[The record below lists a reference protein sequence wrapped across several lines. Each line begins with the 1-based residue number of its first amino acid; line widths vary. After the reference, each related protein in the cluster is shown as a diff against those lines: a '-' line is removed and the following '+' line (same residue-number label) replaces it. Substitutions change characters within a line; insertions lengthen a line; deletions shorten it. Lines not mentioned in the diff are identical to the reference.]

1 MSTYQPIPT
10 VRELEAQ
17 HIAHPQ
23 MHADLSTEAP
33 ATTLLIDF
41 REQRPP
47 VIDGHLEAGEA
58 KIRMRMA
65 DSALKLVLNPSE
77 DCVGLLTLKDVLGR
91 KAMARAHEMRLTPEE
106 VPIHEIMQPIGR
118 LPAISMEDL
127 EAARVGDLV
136 HTFNDVHEE
145 HMLVTEDSPEGTSVA
160 LRGVIPASHVT
171 RRLQVSLDSRARAS
185 SFAEIVRAVNG
196 EFD

>member
-10 VRELEAQ
+10 VRALEAQ

-23 MHADLSTEAP
+23 MHADLRTDAP
-33 ATTLLIDF
+33 ATSLLIDF

-65 DSALKLVLNPSE
+65 DSALKLVLNPAE
-77 DCVGLLTLKDVLGR
+77 DCIGLLTLKDVLGR
-91 KAMARAHEMRLTPEE
+91 KAMSRAHEMALPPEE
-106 VPIHEIMQPIGR
+106 VPIHDIMQPIGR
-118 LPAISMEDL
+118 LPAITIEDL

-136 HTFNDVHEE
+136 YTFNEVHEE
-145 HMLVTEDSPEGTSVA
+145 HMLVIEETPEGNSVA
-160 LRGVIPASHVT
+160 LRGVIPASHLT
-171 RRLQVSLDSRARAS
+171 RRLRVSLDSRARAN
-185 SFAEIVRAVNG
+185 SFAEIVQAVNG
-196 EFD
+196 QFD